1 MAQRKEVAWSQLKVG
16 LLAMAGVSLLA
27 ATIFLISGSGAFW
40 VKKVRLVSYTP
51 DAGGLK
57 TGAVVRLAGVDI
69 GNVKDVQHS
78 GRPSRGEAVEVV
90 MEVRENFLQDIR
102 TDSEVFIA
110 AEGLL
115 GQRYINISMGTPKG
129 APVPPDGV
137 VPFHTTPEFSELVGS
152 SSDLLSNLN
161 VLTQRMNSV
170 VASLDQGQG
179 TVGKLLKDDEL
190 YARLNRALSAAE
202 GIIVSVNSGQGTLGL
217 LLKDEQFY
225 DNLNNAVLKMQSLAD
240 RIERGDGTIAKLIND
255 PALYDDARGMIA
267 RGSTMIDNVNQ
278 GKGTLGKL
286 MTEDELHRRLTSA
299 ITNLDTLLAGVRNGD
314 GTLGKLLH
322 DPTLYTNIN
331 SVSTEVRELMGDF
344 RRDPKKFLTIQLKIF

>member
-1 MAQRKEVAWSQLKVG
+1 MAQRKEIVWSQLKVG
-16 LLAMAGVSLLA
+16 LLALAGISLLA

-40 VKKVRLVSYTP
+40 VRKVRLVSYTP

-57 TGAVVRLAGVDI
+57 TGAVVRLAGVDV

-78 GRPSRGEAVEVV
+78 GRPAKSEAVEVV

-102 TDSEVFIA
+102 SDSEVFIA

-115 GQRYINISMGTPKG
+115 GQRYINISMGSPNG

-137 VPFHTTPEFSELVGS
+137 VPFHTTPEFSELVGGS
-152 SSDLLSNLN
+152 ADLLNNLN
-161 VLTQRMNSV
+161 VLTQRLNSV
-170 VASLDQGQG
+170 VGSIDQGQG

-190 YARLNRALSAAE
+190 YQRLNHALSAAE
-202 GIIVSVNSGQGTLGL
+202 GIIASVNSGTGTLGKFV
-217 LLKDEQFY
+217 KDEQFY
-225 DNLNNAVLKMQSLAD
+225 NNLNEAVVKMQSLAD
-240 RIERGDGTIAKLIND
+240 RIERGDGTISRLIND

-267 RGSTMIDNVNQ
+267 RGSTMIENVNQ

-286 MTEDELHRRLTSA
+286 ATDDELHKRLTSA

-314 GTLGKLLH
+314 GTLGKLFH
-322 DPTLYTNIN
+322 DPTLYN
-331 SVSTEVRELMGDF
+331 SVNSVTTEMRELMGDF